1 MSDEYNSDLAYGS
14 PSSDSS
20 DGSYRGQVEGV
31 FFLAAEHTKKMDKIA
46 GFVENVRAQVPEFQA
61 ALESAGELIVRF
73 GTHEKGGA
81 AQWNGETRKV
91 TINPDHKDVKGKEN
105 ESRLVGTAVF
115 ELLNAASDFK
125 RQEWEQY
132 ALSGQVEEWA
142 AAAGTPAG
150 QYFGYQMEMIEFEN
164 VQLHGQIMES
174 LGMQSSRANFLAHLP
189 RDPDAYY
196 AIQCQ
201 PSRSGRAPHVHAYE
215 YRYSYIRASAGV
227 QPGGEQRPTA
237 EQAAPATYQSE
248 AGPSGDQNVAL
259 AQATQTFSPTR
270 GSGRQR
276 ESKQESASRSG
287 GGSSSHKQ
295 GRKSRGH
302 GQGR

>member
-31 FFLAAEHTKKMDKIA
+31 VFLAAEHTKKMDKIA
-46 GFVENVRAQVPEFQA
+46 GYVENVRARVPEFQA

-105 ESRLVGTAVF
+105 ESRLMGTAVF
-115 ELLNAASDFK
+115 ELLNAAADGK
-125 RQEWEQY
+125 RQEWEQW

-142 AAAGTPAG
+142 AAAGTPAAR
-150 QYFGYQMEMIEFEN
+150 YFGYQMEMIEFEN
-164 VQLHGQIMES
+164 IQLHGQIMQS
-174 LGMQSSRANFLAHLP
+174 LGRENSRANFLAHLP

-196 AIQCQ
+196 ALQCQ
-201 PSRSGRAPHVHAYE
+201 PARPGRAPHVHAYE
-215 YRYSYIRASAGV
+215 FRYSYLV
-227 QPGGEQRPTA
+227 
-237 EQAAPATYQSE
+237 APAPYQSE
-248 AGPSGDQNVAL
+248 AGPSGDQNAAL
-259 AQATQTFSPTR
+259 AQATQNFSPTR

-276 ESKQESASRSG
+276 ESKQEGASRSE

-302 GQGR
+302 GHGHGHGR